1 MENKK
6 LISLIPNL
14 LTSLALL
21 MGLLAIFNVI
31 NSSFNYETFLGFEKP
46 LWWTCIFIYTAA
58 FIDFLD
64 GKIAR
69 LLNKD
74 SVFGMHY
81 DSLCDLVSFG
91 LAPSILAYSTYL
103 YQFEKFGLITCIF
116 YVLCVSLRLARFN
129 TLSHDEKE
137 SFFIGLPSPMAAG
150 LIVSVVILNLKFNI
164 FSVSNVSY
172 LFLFLIP
179 FVGLLMVSNTIFI
192 KKLKIKGMTKFN
204 SLIIISILSLA
215 LLTNIELGS
224 FIFFYFY
231 LFFSLFKYF
240 LFKFRRKISETKESF

>member
-1 MENKK
+1 MKNKK

-81 DSLCDLVSFG
+81 DSLCDLISFG
-91 LAPSILAYSTYL
+91 LAPSILAYSTY
-103 YQFEKFGLITCIF
+103 
-116 YVLCVSLRLARFN
+116 
-129 TLSHDEKE
+129 
-137 SFFIGLPSPMAAG
+137 P
-150 LIVSVVILNLKFNI
+150 
-164 FSVSNVSY
+164 VSY
-172 LFLFLIP
+172 THLTLP
-179 FVGLLMVSNTIFI
+179 
-192 KKLKIKGMTKFN
+192 TKR
-204 SLIIISILSLA
+204 
-215 LLTNIELGS
+215 TV
-224 FIFFYFY
+224 
-231 LFFSLFKYF
+231 
-240 LFKFRRKISETKESF
+240 